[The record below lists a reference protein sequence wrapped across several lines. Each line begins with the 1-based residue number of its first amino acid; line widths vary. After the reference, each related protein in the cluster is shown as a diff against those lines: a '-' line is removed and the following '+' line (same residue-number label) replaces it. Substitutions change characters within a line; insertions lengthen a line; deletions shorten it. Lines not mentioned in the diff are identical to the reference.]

1 MSEDDE
7 TRKEMLVRHLGSER
21 TTIVRSLRQESVP
34 FPEDAAPLPAV
45 HVVTD
50 EDKRFDKALQHK
62 AQSPTDFIRDAW
74 RARPPLVDG
83 ARVSVETMLGFLCAI
98 EKLLPSQSGHPVLSS
113 VKLSF
118 ETGQEPKLFIEGGSH
133 SVWTAIAIRAESS
146 LEHGFKTLLPLK
158 RGARVLKALSSSQE
172 LVVVGVDKGGVCL
185 GAHSIPFSGLLQDF
199 PAQPVMVAPIAQVAM
214 PGFYFEDIVEKV
226 MPAKSITGVEN
237 LPLQGV
243 LLDFEPTVGEE
254 GDSMICTAVAMDG
267 MRLHIL
273 RLPRMVMKNTS
284 SRTPPALRVSGKFF
298 QFLREVVNSKWT
310 LLEFSADQIVAKG
323 EDFIVVAKATPVP
336 KNSPCGVGDWRK
348 LNYEYDGC
356 WMIDRERLEAMME
369 IALGHKLR
377 LRLDSLSGE
386 FIMTSE
392 EVDGTFH
399 EIRDEKHLRCNGG
412 APYVDVT
419 VFRKFFLDAVR
430 CCSSK
435 MIRLEFEHNPKYQE
449 SSAIVIKGEDDN
461 FKAVVMPFGERHS
474 DA

>member
-1 MSEDDE
+1 MSEE
-7 TRKEMLVRHLGSER
+7 NEARSEMIVRRLGSER
-21 TTIVRSLRQESVP
+21 TEIVRSLKQEKAL

-98 EKLLPSQSGHPVLSS
+98 EKLLPSKSGHPVLSS

-118 ETGQEPKLFIEGGSH
+118 ETGKEPKLFLEGGSH
-133 SVWTAIAIRAESS
+133 SVWTAMAIRAESS
-146 LEHGFKTLLPLK
+146 FENGFKTLLPLK
-158 RGARVLKALSSSQE
+158 RGTRVLKALSSSQE

-185 GAHSIPFSGLLQDF
+185 GSHSIPFSGLLEDF
-199 PAQPVMVAPIAQVAM
+199 PAQPVMVAPISQAAM

-243 LLDFEPTVGEE
+243 LLDFAEE
-254 GDSMICTAVAMDG
+254 GDGMICTAVAMDG

-273 RLPRMVMKNTS
+273 RLPRMVMKTES
-284 SRTPPALRVSGKFF
+284 SRIPPALRVSGKFF

-310 LLEFSADQIVAKG
+310 LLEFSADQVVAKG

-348 LNYEYDGC
+348 LNYGYDGC
-356 WMIDRERLEAMME
+356 WMIDRERLEAMIEM
-369 IALGHKLR
+369 ALGQKLR
-377 LRLDSLSGE
+377 LRLDNLSGE

-392 EVDGTFH
+392 EIDGTFH

-435 MIRLEFEHNPKYQE
+435 MIRLEFDHNPKYQA

-461 FKAVVMPFGERHS
+461 FKAVVMPFGERSS